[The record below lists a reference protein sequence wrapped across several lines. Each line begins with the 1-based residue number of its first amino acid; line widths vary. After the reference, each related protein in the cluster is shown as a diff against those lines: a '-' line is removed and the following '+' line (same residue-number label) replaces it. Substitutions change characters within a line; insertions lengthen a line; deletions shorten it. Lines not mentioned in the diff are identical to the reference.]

1 MSFCSFSKEFLTAS
15 FTSVENQFIT
25 KYMPQSDGLPVKVY
39 LYGLYLCQSG
49 SDLDLE
55 QLSSLLLS
63 DVETV
68 KNAFFFWEDY
78 DLIRV
83 ISKEPFS
90 VEYLPVSNAI
100 GRPKKVRYDKYGDF
114 NKELQN
120 KMQKVGKFISYNES
134 IKYMNFLQDNTIELD
149 AFLLI
154 AQYCIDKKQDKVTQN
169 YILNKAKKFISQN
182 LITFHDVEKEL
193 SGFNIHEEELISVFS
208 ALGTFKAPEEGD
220 YTLFDKWTNTYLFSL
235 ESIKAAAKTIKK
247 GNMDIL
253 DRLLTEIHQSG
264 KQSDA
269 EVKAY
274 LEESELLTSLTF
286 TIARKL
292 SVKIN
297 SPQTYI
303 EEYVE
308 KWYNYGYDE
317 TALSAIAVYCTKLSH
332 NSFLEMDSLIEE
344 LYQRSIISDDAVDG
358 YLSEKNKEI
367 KLLVKIKAICPS
379 VRITSSSLSI
389 IKTWHDWNFS
399 DTMILEAAKRSTET
413 VSAIPYMNKILSDW
427 KHKNIFSV
435 SDIPEN
441 APLFEQ
447 KKEINKNIQALDDR
461 AEREKY
467 YAGLRRQAESIAE
480 AYENRAKQNSE
491 FEKVTSELSTF
502 NIQLAKAKVF
512 EPDKVSSLQDKIL
525 LLRSRRK
532 QILFD
537 LDISESDLI
546 PHYHCQKCNDTG
558 FCENGK
564 ACDCYKN
571 RA

>member
-114 NKELQN
+114 NKELQS

-253 DRLLTEIHQSG
+253 DRLLTEIHQAG

-512 EPDKVSSLQDKIL
+512 EPDKVSALQDKIL

>member
-49 SDLDLE
+49 SELDLE

-68 KNAFFFWEDY
+68 KNAFYFWEDY

-253 DRLLTEIHQSG
+253 DRLLTEIHQAG

-512 EPDKVSSLQDKIL
+512 EPDKVSALQDKIL

>member
-49 SDLDLE
+49 SELDLE

-68 KNAFFFWEDY
+68 KNAFYFWEDY

-220 YTLFDKWTNTYLFSL
+220 YTLFEKWTNTYLFSL

-253 DRLLTEIHQSG
+253 DRLLTEIHQAG

-389 IKTWHDWNFS
+389 IQTWHDWNFS

-467 YAGLRRQAESIAE
+467 YAGLRRQAESVAE

-512 EPDKVSSLQDKIL
+512 EPDKVSALQDKIL

>member
-68 KNAFFFWEDY
+68 KNAFYFWEDY

-114 NKELQN
+114 NKELQS

-220 YTLFDKWTNTYLFSL
+220 YTLFEKWTNTYLFSL

-253 DRLLTEIHQSG
+253 DRLLTEIHQAG

-389 IKTWHDWNFS
+389 IQTWHDWNFS

-467 YAGLRRQAESIAE
+467 YAGLRRQAESVAE

-512 EPDKVSSLQDKIL
+512 EPDKVSALQDKIL

>member
-1 MSFCSFSKEFLTAS
+1 MSFCSFSKEFLTTS

-68 KNAFFFWEDY
+68 KNAFYFWEDY

-220 YTLFDKWTNTYLFSL
+220 YTLFEKWTNTYLFSL

-253 DRLLTEIHQSG
+253 DRLLTEIHQAG

-389 IKTWHDWNFS
+389 IQTWHDWNFS

-467 YAGLRRQAESIAE
+467 YAGLRRQAESVAE

-512 EPDKVSSLQDKIL
+512 EPDKVSALQDKIL

>member
-114 NKELQN
+114 NKELQS

-235 ESIKAAAKTIKK
+235 DSIKAAAKTIKK

-253 DRLLTEIHQSG
+253 DRLLTEIHQAG

-512 EPDKVSSLQDKIL
+512 EPDKVSALQDKIL